1 MEPKLAAK
9 TQFKNTT
16 QKQQPT
22 KMDGEFYSNLTL
34 AQWDRIRATQHD
46 INAFDVF
53 MEECKKADE
62 RDEEAFKKRDKEM
75 RLAFANETNSH
86 KGSGSPIKNQ
96 RELKKAG
103 FELSE
108 EIKEKENKKEAKRNK
123 RKMNKMK
130 NEGKIAPI
138 WHYFPTVE
146 TIELAETTKKMK
158 LK

>member
-1 MEPKLAAK
+1 
-9 TQFKNTT
+9 
-16 QKQQPT
+16 
-22 KMDGEFYSNLTL
+22 MDSEFMHSNLTL
-34 AQWDRIRATQHD
+34 EQWDRIRDTQHD

-75 RLAFANETNSH
+75 RLAFANETNSME
-86 KGSGSPIKNQ
+86 GSGSPIKNK

-103 FELSE
+103 FELAE

-146 TIELAETTKKMK
+146 TIELSETTKRMK